1 VTFITG
7 DQPAINLKAS
17 RPYPP
22 ENLSIYYPLSPQL
35 ALLLSDVDEEPPFA
49 AEAITAAHA
58 STLNG
63 KLFEAR
69 YNQVFAQSEEALKA
83 LHSK

>member
-1 VTFITG
+1 MTFITG

-22 ENLSIYYPLSPQL
+22 ENSIHYPLSPQL

-49 AEAITAAHA
+49 AKAITAAHA

-63 KLFEAR
+63 KLFEAS